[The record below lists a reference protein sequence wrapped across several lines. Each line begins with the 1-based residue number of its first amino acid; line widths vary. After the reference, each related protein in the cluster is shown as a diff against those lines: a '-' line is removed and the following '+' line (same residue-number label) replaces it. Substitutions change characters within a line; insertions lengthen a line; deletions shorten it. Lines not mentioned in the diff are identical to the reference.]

1 VLRYDP
7 DTASACHIF
16 ATILAR
22 VGLRSARA
30 RPSVPPPALPGFRGT
45 ANLSATPGRP
55 ICPSRA
61 SGWSS
66 LTTPWGFPC
75 CVRFPCVHAV
85 ATTPAQRL
93 GVLLRSLHPAVSA
106 FPDMA
111 VGSACALSFSR
122 FARRSLRYGLH
133 TRAVTVYRDPLTE
146 GFSHFVTSIAAPVA
160 SGWSARRVGFAPTG
174 KRRLST
180 AHASSGLMR
189 CNKRAC
195 SPAGT
200 TRHLGTVPWHPS
212 WPTKSPR
219 RRSSCCLVAA
229 SGLGRVEPGHNDP
242 RLST

>member
-1 VLRYDP
+1 M
-7 DTASACHIF
+7 
-16 ATILAR
+16 
-22 VGLRSARA
+22 
-30 RPSVPPPALPGFRGT
+30 
-45 ANLSATPGRP
+45 
-55 ICPSRA
+55 
-61 SGWSS
+61 
-66 LTTPWGFPC
+66 
-75 CVRFPCVHAV
+75 RFPCVHAV

-180 AHASSGLMR
+180 AHATSRLYALQQSRGSVEIAGQAFSSSSNAFASCR
-189 CNKRAC
+189 SFVSK
-195 SPAGT
+195 
-200 TRHLGTVPWHPS
+200 PS
-212 WPTKSPR
+212 VNQP
-219 RRSSCCLVAA
+219 
-229 SGLGRVEPGHNDP
+229 
-242 RLST
+242 